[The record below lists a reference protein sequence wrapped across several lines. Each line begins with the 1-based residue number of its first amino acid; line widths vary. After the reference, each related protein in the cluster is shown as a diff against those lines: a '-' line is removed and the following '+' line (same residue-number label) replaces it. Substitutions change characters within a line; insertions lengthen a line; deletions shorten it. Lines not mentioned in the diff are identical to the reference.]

1 MADSNLMDPIVDST
15 QQEFN
20 DAQNSMTSFENDN
33 VDSNDQDSNMNSNR
47 QDNMNSNNHESM
59 NNSYDEEEN
68 GHPNSEN
75 EQSFDD
81 NGRGSFREFGDGNG
95 QFDNNYGSSEYRSE
109 SNWNNGKG
117 SNETGRFGG
126 FGNNNP
132 KGSSNYRGGSSY
144 GFNSPTNGGF
154 KPQRSR
160 WSSESADDNWNGVP
174 QDSSPNMMN
183 GPPPI
188 SQGGP
193 QFGDS
198 QAPSFNEQDRNGQSG
213 GPPANQLPS
222 LLQMPPVMPP
232 NSGVPQG
239 PPPIISGEVWIET
252 KAGDGK
258 SYYYNART
266 RETTWDKPSGPNIT
280 VISQEQVEHLGN
292 PNANNYVKPN
302 ESEQTLND
310 VEMKNIDDKSQS
322 NEQVSLMHPPNVGV
336 PPLGGVPGQI
346 MPPMMGPPP
355 GMMPPNTMMPPP
367 NFPPFGG
374 PPPFGMPPPGFPQ
387 AAPWGMMPPGFV
399 PPPMMMPGMELNS
412 KIDPV
417 ILANAAE
424 WSEHRSPD
432 GRMYYYSMKTSES
445 VWEKPEAL
453 RNLDIAREVAAA
465 KLRKEAEQKMEQK
478 SDSQMDMGF
487 PLKLMNGSNSDIG
500 SFKRKDEE
508 LQESNKKSKTD
519 EKPKVLE
526 KLKVQDKTR
535 PVSSTP
541 VEGTPWCVVWTGDG
555 RVFFFKPST
564 RTSVWEKP
572 DDLKGRSDVDK
583 MVSNPPEVVQA
594 LKSAEGQSPTKKT
607 KADDKNSQENT
618 NSSKS
623 DVEPKAN
630 LMKDSAMEAEL
641 RAAKER
647 AVVPLETRIT
657 QFREMLS
664 EKDVSAFSTW
674 EKELHKIV
682 FDPRYLLLTSKER
695 KQVFEKYVKE
705 RADEER
711 QEKRNKMKMRREAF
725 RQLMEEANLSTK
737 TSFSDFSSKNSKDE
751 RYKNIEKS
759 REREGL
765 FNEYMVELRK
775 QEKEEKALRREQAR
789 KQFIE
794 LLKEHTEI
802 DRHTRWPEIK
812 KKLDHD
818 SRYKA
823 VDSSTLREDFFIDY
837 IRILKD
843 ERKKEKEREHKE
855 KDKHSHKRDKRDK
868 EEKESSAKPDSKH
881 DDKSPEKQ
889 KEVLKELKDSKD
901 SKEARIEA
909 SLKEREKEVQRT
921 LAVHLKHREN
931 EREQHKHDEA
941 VVHFNALLADLVR
954 SNDMS
959 WKEAKRQLR
968 KDSRYELVDSLESEE
983 KEKLY
988 KVHVEELTKRKKEKF
1003 REMLNE
1009 ISDLTLDSSWKE
1021 IRKSIKEDVRY
1032 VRFSSSDRKC
1042 EKEFREYLKDRMIT
1056 AKNEF
1061 KNLLMETKLIT
1072 HLSNAKL
1079 QENHETYIKEVEDI
1093 LSKDKRYLFLDS
1105 IADERSELI
1114 VSYIEELEKR
1124 GPPPPPTATEPN
1136 RRPPLK

>member
-1 MADSNLMDPIVDST
+1 MDPIVDST
-15 QQEFN
+15 RQEFN
-20 DAQNSMTSFENDN
+20 DNQNSMTSFENEN
-33 VDSNDQDSNMNSNR
+33 IDSNDQDSNMNSNR
-47 QDNMNSNNHESM
+47 QDNMNSNNH
-59 NNSYDEEEN
+59 DPFDQEN
-68 GHPNSEN
+68 GHSNIEN

-81 NGRGSFREFGDGNG
+81 NGRGSFRDFGDGNG
-95 QFDNNYGSSEYRSE
+95 QFDNNFVSSEYRSG
-109 SNWNNGKG
+109 SNWTNNKG
-117 SNETGRFGG
+117 SNDAGRFGG
-126 FGNNNP
+126 FSNNNP
-132 KGSSNYRGGSSY
+132 KGSSNYRGGGSY

-160 WSSESADDNWNGVP
+160 WSSENADENWNVAP

-183 GPPPI
+183 GPPPT
-188 SQGGP
+188 SQGVQ
-193 QFGDS
+193 QFGEN
-198 QAPSFNEQDRNGQSG
+198 QASPFNEQDGTGQSSA
-213 GPPANQLPS
+213 PPTNQLPS

-232 NSGVPQG
+232 NNSVPQG
-239 PPPIISGEVWIET
+239 PPTLGAGEVWIET
-252 KAGDGK
+252 KSGDGK

-280 VISQEQVEHLGN
+280 VISQEQVENLGN
-292 PNANNYVKPN
+292 TNYIKSN
-302 ESEQTLND
+302 ECEQTPKDLEINKI
-310 VEMKNIDDKSQS
+310 VEDKLHG
-322 NEQVSLMHPPNVGV
+322 NEQGSLMHPPNVGI
-336 PPLGGVPGQI
+336 PPLGAVPGQM

-387 AAPWGMMPPGFV
+387 AAAPWGMMPPGFV
-399 PPPMMMPGMELNS
+399 PPPMMMPGMELNN

-453 RNLDIAREVAAA
+453 RNLDVAREVAAA

-478 SDSQMDMGF
+478 SDSQMDMSF
-487 PLKLMNGSNSDIG
+487 PPQLMNGSNSDLG
-500 SFKRKDEE
+500 TFKRKDEE
-508 LQESNKKSKTD
+508 LQEANKKAKIDDKT
-519 EKPKVLE
+519 KVIE

-541 VEGTPWCVVWTGDG
+541 VDGTPWCVVWTGDG

-564 RTSVWEKP
+564 RTSVWERP
-572 DDLKGRSDVDK
+572 DDLKGKPDVDK
-583 MVSNPPEVVQA
+583 MVSNPPEAVQV
-594 LKSAEGQSPTKKT
+594 LKLAEGQSPSKKT
-607 KADDKNSQENT
+607 KTDEKHTQEGNNTKNDTE
-618 NSSKS
+618 SK
-623 DVEPKAN
+623 VN

-641 RAAKER
+641 KASRER

-664 EKDVSAFSTW
+664 EKEVSAFSTW

-725 RQLMEEANLSTK
+725 RILMEEANLSTK
-737 TSFSDFSSKNSKDE
+737 TSYSEFSSKNSKDE

-794 LLKEHTEI
+794 LLKDHSEI
-802 DRHTRWPEIK
+802 DRHSRWAEIK

-823 VDSSTLREDFFIDY
+823 VDSSTLREDYFIDY
-837 IRILKD
+837 IRVLKD
-843 ERKKEKEREHKE
+843 ERKKEKEREHKD

-868 EEKESSAKPDSKH
+868 EDKELSTKIDSKL
-881 DDKSPEKQ
+881 DEKSPEKQ
-889 KEVLKELKDSKD
+889 KEELKEPKD

-968 KDSRYELVDSLESEE
+968 KDSRYELADSLDSEE

-988 KVHVEELTKRKKEKF
+988 KVHVEELSKRKKEKF

-1009 ISDLTLDSSWKE
+1009 ISDLSLDSSWKE
-1021 IRKSIKEDVRY
+1021 IRKLVKEDVRY

-1042 EKEFREYLKDRMIT
+1042 EKEFREYLKDRVIT

-1079 QENHETYIKEVEDI
+1079 QENHEAYLKEVEDI

-1105 IADERSELI
+1105 IIDERSELI
-1114 VSYIEELEKR
+1114 ISYIEELEKR

>member
-20 DAQNSMTSFENDN
+20 DTQNSMTSFENDN
-33 VDSNDQDSNMNSNR
+33 IDSNDQDSNMNSNR

-59 NNSYDEEEN
+59 NNSYDHEN
-68 GHPNSEN
+68 GHLNSEN

-81 NGRGSFREFGDGNG
+81 NGRGSFREFGDG
-95 QFDNNYGSSEYRSE
+95 QFDNNYGSSEYRSG
-109 SNWNNGKG
+109 SNWNNSKG
-117 SNETGRFGG
+117 NNDSGRFGG

-132 KGSSNYRGGSSY
+132 KGSNYRGGGSY
-144 GFNSPTNGGF
+144 GFNSPTNGGGF

-160 WSSESADDNWNGVP
+160 WSSENADENWNAAP
-174 QDSSPNMMN
+174 QDSSPNMIN

-193 QFGDS
+193 QFGET
-198 QAPSFNEQDRNGQSG
+198 QVPSFNEQDGNIQPG
-213 GPPANQLPS
+213 GPPTNQLPS

-232 NSGVPQG
+232 NGGVPQG
-239 PPPIISGEVWIET
+239 PPPLMSGEVWIET

-266 RETTWDKPSGPNIT
+266 RETTWDKPSGSNIT

-292 PNANNYVKPN
+292 PNANNYAKPN
-302 ESEQTLND
+302 EHEHNPND
-310 VEMKNIDDKSQS
+310 VEMKNIEDNSHVNDQGP
-322 NEQVSLMHPPNVGV
+322 LMHPPNVGV
-336 PPLGGVPGQI
+336 PPLGGVPGQM

-453 RNLDIAREVAAA
+453 RNLDMARDVAAA
-465 KLRKEAEQKMEQK
+465 KLRKEAELKMEQK
-478 SDSQMDMGF
+478 SDSQIDMSF
-487 PLKLMNGSNSDIG
+487 PPKLMNGSNSDIG

-508 LQESNKKSKTD
+508 LQESNKKAKLD
-519 EKPKVLE
+519 EKPKLE

-594 LKSAEGQSPTKKT
+594 LKSAESPTKK
-607 KADDKNSQENT
+607 
-618 NSSKS
+618 SKS
-623 DVEPKAN
+623 DSDKSSQDSSINSKNDVESKVN

-641 RAAKER
+641 RAARER

-664 EKDVSAFSTW
+664 EKEVSAFSTW

-737 TSFSDFSSKNSKDE
+737 TSYNEFSSKNCKDE

-765 FNEYMVELRK
+765 FNEYMIELRK

-794 LLKEHTEI
+794 LLKEHSEI

-823 VDSSTLREDFFIDY
+823 VDSSTLREDYFIDY

-868 EEKESSAKPDSKH
+868 EEKESSSTKTDSKQ
-881 DDKSPEKQ
+881 DEKSPEKQ
-889 KEVLKELKDSKD
+889 KEELRDTKESKD

-968 KDSRYELVDSLESEE
+968 KDSRYELLDPLDSEE

-988 KVHVEELTKRKKEKF
+988 KVHVEELSKRKKEKF

-1009 ISDLTLDSSWKE
+1009 ISNLNLDSSWKE

-1042 EKEFREYLKDRMIT
+1042 EKEFREYLKDRMVT

-1072 HLSNAKL
+1072 HLSNSKL
-1079 QENHETYIKEVEDI
+1079 QENHEAYLKEVEDI

-1105 IADERSELI
+1105 IVDERSELI
-1114 VSYIEELEKR
+1114 ISYIEELEKR

>member
-1 MADSNLMDPIVDST
+1 MADSNLMDPEVDST
-15 QQEFN
+15 QQEFSN
-20 DAQNSMTSFENDN
+20 AQNSVDPFENEN
-33 VDSNDQDSNMNSNR
+33 MDSNDQDSNMNSNH
-47 QDNMNSNNHESM
+47 QDNMNSEDVDSM
-59 NNSYDEEEN
+59 DNSYNQEN
-68 GHPNSEN
+68 GHQFNEN
-75 EQSFDD
+75 EGRTSFRDFDDENGQFGSNKETSDPKFRGPSNWNSGRGNND
-81 NGRGSFREFGDGNG
+81 NGRF
-95 QFDNNYGSSEYRSE
+95 
-109 SNWNNGKG
+109 
-117 SNETGRFGG
+117 
-126 FGNNNP
+126 
-132 KGSSNYRGGSSY
+132 RGGDT
-144 GFNSPTNGGF
+144 GDFNSQNGNF

-160 WSSESADDNWNGVP
+160 WSENADENWNG
-174 QDSSPNMMN
+174 SSQEKSPSMMN
-183 GPPPI
+183 GPN

-193 QFGDS
+193 QFGG
-198 QAPSFNEQDRNGQSG
+198 QVPPIFNGQDPNG
-213 GPPANQLPS
+213 QIGAPPANQLPS
-222 LLQMPPVMPP
+222 LLQMPPVVPP
-232 NSGVPQG
+232 TGGIPPQG
-239 PPPIISGEVWIET
+239 PPPIMSGEVWIET
-252 KAGDGK
+252 KSGDGK
-258 SYYYNART
+258 PYYYNART
-266 RETTWDKPSGPNIT
+266 RETTWDKPSGPNIS
-280 VISQEQVEHLGN
+280 VISQEQVETLGN
-292 PNANNYVKPN
+292 PNAAQATFGRPN
-302 ESEQTLND
+302 ECEQTPNNAD
-310 VEMKNIDDKSQS
+310 MKVIDEKAMG
-322 NEQVSLMHPPNVGV
+322 NEQGAFIRTQQNVSV
-336 PPLGGVPGQI
+336 PPMSGMPQM

-374 PPPFGMPPPGFPQ
+374 PPPFGMPPPAFSQ
-387 AAPWGMMPPGFV
+387 APWGMMPPGFA
-399 PPPMMMPGMELNS
+399 PPSMMMPGMELNN

-453 RNLDIAREVAAA
+453 KKLDMAREVAAA
-465 KLRKEAEQKMEQK
+465 QLRKEAEQKLEQK
-478 SDSQMDMGF
+478 TDPLVDIGF
-487 PLKLMNGSNSDIG
+487 AKLMNGSDGGG

-508 LQESNKKSKTD
+508 IQEPNKKAKADDKSK
-519 EKPKVLE
+519 VAE
-526 KLKVQDKTR
+526 KLKIQDKTR

-572 DDLKGRSDVDK
+572 DDLKGRTDVDK

-594 LKSAEGQSPTKKT
+594 LKSAEGQSPTKKP
-607 KADDKNSQENT
+607 KNENEKNTQENT
-618 NSSKS
+618 SNSKT
-623 DVEPKAN
+623 DVESKVN

-641 RAAKER
+641 RAARER

-664 EKDVSAFSTW
+664 EKEVSAFSTW

-725 RQLMEEANLSTK
+725 RQLMEEANLTTK
-737 TSFSDFSSKNSKDE
+737 TSYNEFSSKNSKDE

-775 QEKEEKALRREQAR
+775 QEKEEKTMRREQAR

-794 LLKEHTEI
+794 LLKEHNEI
-802 DRHTRWPEIK
+802 DRHTRWPDIK

-823 VDSSTLREDFFIDY
+823 VDSSTLREDYFMDY

-843 ERKKEKEREHKE
+843 ERKREKEREHRD

-868 EEKESSAKPDSKH
+868 EEKESRKSESKQEE
-881 DDKSPEKQ
+881 KSDEIDQ
-889 KEVLKELKDSKD
+889 DETKDSKD

-968 KDSRYELVDSLESEE
+968 KDSRYELADSLDSEE

-988 KVHVEELTKRKKEKF
+988 KVHVEEITKRKKEKF

-1009 ISDLTLDSSWKE
+1009 INDLTLDSSWKE
-1021 IRKSIKEDVRY
+1021 IRKQIKEDVRY

-1042 EKEFREYLKDRMIT
+1042 EKEFREYLKDRVVI

-1079 QENHETYIKEVEDI
+1079 QENNEGYLKEVEDI

-1105 IADERSELI
+1105 LAEERTELI
-1114 VSYIEELEKR
+1114 ISYIEELEKR

-1136 RRPPLK
+1136 RRTLK

>member
-1 MADSNLMDPIVDST
+1 MANLNLMDSVVDST
-15 QQEFN
+15 QQEYSESHN
-20 DAQNSMTSFENDN
+20 DMVSLNDN
-33 VDSNDQDSNMNSNR
+33 MDSNDQDSNMNSDQ
-47 QDNMNSNNHESM
+47 QDDM
-59 NNSYDEEEN
+59 
-68 GHPNSEN
+68 NSEN
-75 EQSFDD
+75 YESIDNMYNHENRLSYSEHADIDKLNDQDRKSYRHLEDD
-81 NGRGSFREFGDGNG
+81 KEH
-95 QFDNNYGSSEYRSE
+95 FDNNLNPSDPSFKGPSS
-109 SNWNNGKG
+109 WNSDKG
-117 SNETGRFGG
+117 NNDGGRFR
-126 FGNNNP
+126 NND
-132 KGSSNYRGGSSY
+132 SY
-144 GFNSPTNGGF
+144 EYNSPNSNF
-154 KPQRSR
+154 KQKSR
-160 WSSESADDNWNGVP
+160 WSSENADENWNG
-174 QDSSPNMMN
+174 SSHDTSPIMN
-183 GPPPI
+183 GSSN
-188 SQGGP
+188 SQGVP
-193 QFGDS
+193 QFGG
-198 QAPSFNEQDRNGQSG
+198 QVNGQDPSQPG
-213 GPPANQLPS
+213 CPQSNQLPS
-222 LLQMPPVMPP
+222 LLQMPPVQLPVGGSGIPP
-232 NSGVPQG
+232 QSG
-239 PPPIISGEVWIET
+239 PPVMSGEVWIET

-258 SYYYNART
+258 PYYYNARS
-266 RETTWDKPSGPNIT
+266 RETTWNKPTGPNIT
-280 VISQEQVEHLGN
+280 VISQEQVETLGN
-292 PNANNYVKPN
+292 PNTAQTNYGRPNDCDQISNDPNKAVDEKMLGAND
-302 ESEQTLND
+302 QGG
-310 VEMKNIDDKSQS
+310 
-322 NEQVSLMHPPNVGV
+322 LMSAQNVGV
-336 PPLGGVPGQI
+336 PPMGGMHGQM

-374 PPPFGMPPPGFPQ
+374 PPPFGMPPPGFPPQ
-387 AAPWGMMPPGFV
+387 APWGMVPPGFA
-399 PPPMMMPGMELNS
+399 PPPMMMPGMELNN

-424 WSEHRSPD
+424 WSEHRAPD

-453 RNLDIAREVAAA
+453 KNLDLARDVAAA
-465 KLRKEAEQKMEQK
+465 QLRKEAEQKLEQK
-478 SDSQMDMGF
+478 NDPLVDIGF
-487 PLKLMNGSNSDIG
+487 AKLMNGSDVSSI
-500 SFKRKDEE
+500 KRKDEE
-508 LQESNKKSKTD
+508 IQEPNKKIKSDDKAKAAD
-519 EKPKVLE
+519 
-526 KLKVQDKTR
+526 KLKIQDKTR

-583 MVSNPPEVVQA
+583 MISNPPEVVQA
-594 LKSAEGQSPTKKT
+594 LKNAEGQSQNKKL
-607 KADDKNSQENT
+607 KNDNEKNGQENT
-618 NSSKS
+618 SNNKNDSESK
-623 DVEPKAN
+623 VN

-641 RAAKER
+641 KAARER

-664 EKDVSAFSTW
+664 EKEVSAFSTW

-711 QEKRNKMKMRREAF
+711 QEKRNKMKMRRDAF

-737 TSFSDFSSKNSKDE
+737 TSFSEFSSKNSKDE
-751 RYKNIEKS
+751 RYKSIEKS

-765 FNEYMVELRK
+765 FNEYMLELRK
-775 QEKEEKALRREQAR
+775 IEKEEKAARREQAR

-794 LLKEHTEI
+794 LLREHNEI
-802 DRHTRWPEIK
+802 DRHTRWTDIK

-818 SRYKA
+818 SRYKV
-823 VDSSTLREDFFIDY
+823 VDSSTLREDYFMDY
-837 IRILKD
+837 IKILKD
-843 ERKKEKEREHKE
+843 ERKREKEREHRD

-868 EEKESSAKPDSKH
+868 EEKESKKSESKIEEKSSDVEQ
-881 DDKSPEKQ
+881 DD
-889 KEVLKELKDSKD
+889 LKD

-968 KDSRYELVDSLESEE
+968 KDSRYELADSLDSEE

-988 KVHVEELTKRKKEKF
+988 KVHVEEITKRKKEKF
-1003 REMLNE
+1003 KEMLNE
-1009 ISDLTLDSSWKE
+1009 INDLTLDSSWKE
-1021 IRKSIKEDVRY
+1021 IRKQIKEDVRY

-1042 EKEFREYLKDRMIT
+1042 EKEFREYLKDRLVV

-1061 KNLLMETKLIT
+1061 KDLLMETKLIT
-1072 HLSNAKL
+1072 HLSNSKL
-1079 QENHETYIKEVEDI
+1079 QENNEAYLKEVEDI
-1093 LSKDKRYLFLDS
+1093 LSNDKRYLFLNS
-1105 IADERSELI
+1105 LVDERTELI
-1114 VSYIEELEKR
+1114 ISYIEELEKR

-1136 RRPPLK
+1136 RRPIK